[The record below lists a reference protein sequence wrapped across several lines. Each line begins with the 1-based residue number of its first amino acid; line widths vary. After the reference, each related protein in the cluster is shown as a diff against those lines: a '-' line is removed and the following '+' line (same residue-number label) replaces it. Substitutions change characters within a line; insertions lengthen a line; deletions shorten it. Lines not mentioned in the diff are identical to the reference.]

1 MLDGVLRNPPLLIE
15 FKDENAA
22 ELLSLTVMSV
32 SVPSAGN
39 EVLDLVHWI
48 LCSDS
53 NTSIYSAC
61 SIAVFGF
68 AARLP
73 FHNELLLPV
82 CVWYRAAAVAHHA
95 FRQDRELHVADE
107 RHAAPGYWCCP

>member
-1 MLDGVLRNPPLLIE
+1 MLDGVLRNPPLLIK
-15 FKDENAA
+15 FKDEYAA
-22 ELLSLTVMSV
+22 KLLGLTLMSV
-32 SVPSAGN
+32 PVPSARN
-39 EVLDLVHWI
+39 KVLNLVHRI
-48 LCSDS
+48 LCSDPD
-53 NTSIYSAC
+53 TPIYSAC